1 MAGTAFQA
9 VIDNAQSSNDRHF
22 GGTDASIVADPYIS
36 GYHYIHW
43 AQIPDGVVNWVG
55 SGDGELAAQNRLD
68 SVANIAS
75 FLQGACLSVTPP
87 GGTLN
92 KTEFTG
98 IGGVKWAVP
107 TNIDY
112 TNTVTIKFLEFSHLP
127 VLSII
132 GGWVRM
138 IRDLKTGV
146 SALNTDVDSY
156 TKSAYAGT
164 MFYWTTKPDGKTV
177 EYSACYTGM
186 FPTKDPQDSFSG
198 DLTAIDKLELDIDF
212 NVDWIWHEPWVHAKC
227 TEYAAAIANSPSTGF
242 RGGITTADVGTDST
256 AVTPNN

>member
-1 MAGTAFQA
+1 MAGTAFTA
-9 VIDNAQSSNDRHF
+9 VINNLANDRHF

-43 AQIPDGVVNWVG
+43 GVIPSGITDWVR
-55 SGDGELAAQNRLD
+55 SGDGRIASEDL
-68 SVANIAS
+68 SSIANIQN

-112 TNTVTIKFLEFSHLP
+112 TNTVTVKFLEFSHLP

-132 GGWVRM
+132 SGWVRM

-146 SALNTDVDSY
+146 SALNLGPDDY

-164 MFYWTTKPDGKTV
+164 LYYWTTKPDGVTV
-177 EYSACYTGM
+177 EYSACYTGV

-198 DLTAIDKLELDIDF
+198 DLATIDKLEIDVDF
-212 NVDWIWHEPWVHAKC
+212 NVDWIWHESWVHDAC
-227 TEYAAAIANSPSTGF
+227 QSYADEISSHNNPTGGF
-242 RGGITTADVGTDST
+242 RGSITGAGEGTDST
-256 AVTPNN
+256 AQG